1 MGVSTFI
8 PFPGGSG
15 GGSPDARVF
24 RWDVATSWATIY
36 ASILAHAGT
45 AIVMVEPDAVPRL
58 VTAGPTNL
66 DNVAFVGLPVSP
78 DAYVAV
84 DMEEGVVLGPG
95 GGLRSKDVL
104 WRSLCTGTRLIGSGP
119 PCSFVFDGGGMIGWT
134 DPSATNP
141 IRLDPGGNQI
151 RLANGAV
158 LSGAGMPPG
167 NPLVVV
173 SGGGSLAIR
182 SLAGSSVG
190 AHAVG
195 GGIFASAALS
205 YDASSSFDPGWIA
218 GFIAPS
224 LARLDSAGRAS
235 YDDALVT
242 PPSLGTDNVQ
252 GALDALKGFVP
263 TATGVATLGAVDA
276 VVLEPS
282 VQGTSKFV
290 LTTQDTGAPS
300 AGGAMY
306 VSARVVGV
314 SFTISSSAGAGDTG
328 AQVYWQLWP

>member
-8 PFPGGSG
+8 PFPGG

-45 AIVMVEPDAVPRL
+45 AIVMVEPDAVPRVL
-58 VTAGPTNL
+58 TAGVANL
-66 DNVAFVGLPVSP
+66 DNVFFLGEPVSP
-78 DAYVAV
+78 DTSVAV
-84 DMEEGVVLGPG
+84 DMDEGVVLGPG

-141 IRLDPGGNQI
+141 IRLDPGGNKI
-151 RLANGAV
+151 RLINGAT

-173 SGGGSLAIR
+173 SGGGSLDILAV
-182 SLAGSSVG
+182 AGSEIG
-190 AHAVG
+190 DHTLG
-195 GGIFASAALS
+195 GGIFSSALVTL
-205 YDASSSFDPGWIA
+205 DASVTVSPTFFN
-218 GFIAPS
+218 GFIGVTTAY
-224 LARLDSAGRAS
+224 LDDAAGVT
-235 YDDALVT
+235 YDDSLVT
-242 PPSLGTDNVQ
+242 PPSLATGSVQ
-252 GALDALKGFVP
+252 GALDALKGMIP
-263 TATGVATLGAVDA
+263 TVTGVATLGAFGA
-276 VVLEPS
+276 VVPEPA
-282 VQGTSKFV
+282 VQATSKFV
-290 LTTQDTGAPS
+290 LTTQDTGAPT
-300 AGGAMY
+300 AGGVMY
-306 VSARVVGV
+306 VSARVVGA

-328 AQVYWQLWP
+328 VQVYWQLWP